1 MKRLLALCTVCT
13 LCLWMAACSTTGS
26 PTPPPDS
33 DFDGPPPAPQFVPA
47 AYRAD
52 VRHTDGPH
60 RNLFDTPSFALWV
73 GAPVAAAKEAEARDA
88 GEFIEPGLPRDAG
101 KIIEDFILIELHLE
115 SAFGDM
121 SVSYDAVAM
130 RSMDARLELPD
141 GTSHA
146 PVQRVLGKLLEADD
160 GALKRFKRY
169 NLLVFPKRDFLTGQP
184 LIPHGAPSATLVLEG
199 YNTRFEF
206 EWDNL
211 AAVGGPGPS
220 RAAEVVDYVRVGFQD
235 LFLTVRRLSH
245 VFD

>member
-1 MKRLLALCTVCT
+1 MKRWTMACAMALW
-13 LCLWMAACSTTGS
+13 LAACATS
-26 PTPPPDS
+26 PQPGDPPSDA
-33 DFDGPPPAPQFVPA
+33 DFDALPAEVRFVPA

-52 VRHTDGPH
+52 VQHMDGPH
-60 RNLFDTPSFALWV
+60 RDLYDAPSFALWV
-73 GAPVAAAKEAEARDA
+73 GRPVAEAKHAQAQADN
-88 GEFIEPGLPRDAG
+88 EFIEPGLSRDALR
-101 KIIEDFILIELHLE
+101 IIEDFILIELHLE

-130 RSMDARLELPD
+130 RSMDARLVLPD

-146 PVQRVLGKLLEADD
+146 PVQRVLGRLLEADD

-169 NLLVFPKRDFLTGQP
+169 NLLVFPRKDFLTGQP
-184 LIPHGAPSATLVLEG
+184 LIPSDVPSVALVLEG

-206 EWDNL
+206 EWENL
-211 AAVGGPGPS
+211 AWTGDTGRM
-220 RAAEVVDYVRVGFQD
+220 RALEAVDYARVGFQD